1 MNVALLSFVFTIASG
16 VTIGILM
23 TIALVT
29 GFNEIPH
36 IIGAC
41 VAGLI
46 LSLPITWLVE
56 RKLEHLGFNKKENS
70 V

>member
-1 MNVALLSFVFTIASG
+1 MNFPLLSFVFTIASG
-16 VTIGILM
+16 VVIGILM

-29 GFNEIPH
+29 GYNEIPH

-41 VAGLI
+41 VAGFFLAM
-46 LSLPITWLVE
+46 PISYIVE
-56 RKLEHLGFNKKENS
+56 RKLEHIGITKPKNG

>member
-23 TIALVT
+23 TIALIT
-29 GFNEIPH
+29 GFDEINH
-36 IIGAC
+36 IIVVC
-41 VAGLI
+41 TAGFFLAM
-46 LSLPITWLVE
+46 PIAWIIE
-56 RKLEHLGFNKKENS
+56 KKLEHIGVPKTNKG